1 MDEEFSYVSRHCT
14 HLKSAVSVPVVKSK
28 LHTLRGQ
35 KQRVCRVCRESKAT
49 QTLWLCLACGN
60 CYCGRYEEA
69 HALAHWKEKDAH
81 CVMMNIENLDVWCYA
96 DDDAVGT
103 ANNEVLVEVQK
114 MAERML
120 RGKALVLYDPLPT
133 KRPSFTV
140 VSPGLQNLG
149 NTCYFNSVLQVLG
162 ASEPLA
168 ALLTSTDFVATGA
181 ITDPFGELM
190 RRIYN
195 AKSSAAISPEKL
207 FSALGKRYKQF
218 NNYDQQD
225 AHELTRYLLDGL
237 KSEETQA
244 TPMKRP
250 RRRTLV
256 SVGAPEIIE
265 LQERNSTSSPRSVSW
280 VDSVFGGRTGSIVV
294 CNTCKSISTSWE
306 EFQDVSLSIR
316 NTGGPLLRKRDRL
329 RSALTRSRSANRWL
343 HPTSGEESSPAVAS
357 DYGPSREENEKVNVK
372 ETKRRLARLS
382 LEVRSASPPEPAGSI
397 PLPSKERLE
406 YIELLLSSHPVPVQK
421 DQKGTA
427 GSLVD
432 CLKDYT
438 AVEMLDGENKFACEE
453 CAKLLYPRTSIT
465 AKRKSSTSSFKLV
478 SPIGGASSSSDDTPP
493 LSASPSAPTRKL
505 RRALPTQASE
515 DEVSHPRRRST
526 RGSISANRIKF
537 VLRTAYKRILFQT
550 PLPAVLIFQF
560 KRFQSSGRGFFG
572 MLKKVRAVVVSC

>member
-1 MDEEFSYVSRHCT
+1 MDEEFSYVPRPCT
-14 HLKSAVSVPVVKSK
+14 HLETAVLFPAVKAALLLLK
-28 LHTLRGQ
+28 GQ
-35 KQRVCRVCRESKAT
+35 KQRVCKVCRGSKTT
-49 QTLWLCLACGN
+49 QTLWLCLQCGN
-60 CYCGRYEEA
+60 CYCGRYDEA
-69 HALAHWKEKDAH
+69 HALAHWKEKGDAH

-103 ANNEVLVEVQK
+103 ANNHMLVEMQTL
-114 MAERML
+114 AERTL
-120 RGKALVLYDPLPT
+120 RGKVLLMDDPMPT

-149 NTCYFNSVLQVLG
+149 NTCYFNSVIQVLG

-168 ALLTSTDFVATGA
+168 AVLTSTDFVATGP

-190 RRIYN
+190 RRIYS
-195 AKSSAAISPEKL
+195 AKSSAAISPVKL

-218 NNYDQQD
+218 NEYDQQD

-237 KSEETQA
+237 KSEESQT

-265 LQERNSTSSPRSVSW
+265 LQERNSISSPKSISW

-329 RSALTRSRSANRWL
+329 RSALTRSRSAHRWL
-343 HPTSGEESSPAVAS
+343 HPTSGEESSPDVAS
-357 DYGPSREENEKVNVK
+357 DYGPSRGENEKVNVK

-382 LEVRSASPPEPAGSI
+382 LETKPESPPEPAGSI
-397 PLPSKERLE
+397 PSPSMERLE
-406 YIELLLSSHPVPVQK
+406 YIQLLLSSHPVPVQK

-453 CAKLLYPRTSIT
+453 CAKLLYPRTSNT

-478 SPIGGASSSSDDTPP
+478 SPMGELSSSSDDAPP
-493 LSASPSAPTRKL
+493 LSTSPSAPTRKL
-505 RRALPTQASE
+505 RRALPSDE
-515 DEVSHPRRRST
+515 EVSHPRRRST
-526 RGSISANRIKF
+526 RGSISANRVKF

-550 PLPAVLIFQF
+550 PLPPVLIFQF

-572 MLKKVRAVVVSC
+572 SLKKVRSVAGSY